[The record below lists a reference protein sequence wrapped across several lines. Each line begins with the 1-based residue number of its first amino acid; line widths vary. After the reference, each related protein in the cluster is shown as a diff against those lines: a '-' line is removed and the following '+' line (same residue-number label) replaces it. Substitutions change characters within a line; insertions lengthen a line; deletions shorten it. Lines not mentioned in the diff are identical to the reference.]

1 MYEPVGLRICPFE
14 SADKVLRAHD
24 DGMFCRAHD
33 EVFSQLVLGCCLFEA
48 VAEADEIHFNEH
60 ILLRFSES
68 ISVFEGFLRSIG

>member
-14 SADKVLRAHD
+14 STDKVLRAHD

-33 EVFSQLVLGCCLFEA
+33 EVFSQSVLGCCLFEA
-48 VAEADEIHFNEH
+48 VAEAHEIRFNEH